1 MMQSIESIIYWTPVI
16 YILLINLIA
25 FLAMWWD
32 KWKASKQEWRVAEAT
47 LHVLG
52 FVGGAIGILAGMFRF
67 RHKTQKRPFQA
78 IATLGLLISLVI
90 YWLLIQ
96 MYL

>member
-1 MMQSIESIIYWTPVI
+1 MQALDTIIFWTPIV

-47 LHVLG
+47 LHVIG
-52 FVGGAIGILAGMFRF
+52 FIGGAVGILAGMYRF
-67 RHKTQKRPFQA
+67 RHKTQKRSFQA
-78 IATLGLLISLVI
+78 LTVIGLIVSLII
-90 YWLLIQ
+90 YWLIFQL
-96 MYL
+96 YV